1 MIDDVVNIANQRI
14 EELGKLSNSLN
25 DLLAQSLSNLPKDQA
40 DQFTKMV
47 KKEVENPTVESINN
61 LNKFVETIINK

>member
-1 MIDDVVNIANQRI
+1 MIDDVVNIANQKI
-14 EELGKLSNSLN
+14 EELERLSNSVN
-25 DLLAQSLSNLPKDQA
+25 DLLKKSLENIPKDQA
-40 DQFTKMV
+40 DQFTNMV